1 MKENGGVVL
10 ITGGLGYLGGRIAK
24 HLLSLGFRVRIASSR
39 LSPSVPGELSECE
52 VFSYNFAEENTLS
65 KVCKDVLFIIHLASL
80 NAQQC
85 NHDPEAALLVNSLGT
100 LKLLNAA
107 KKNGVKKFIYM
118 STAHVYGSPLCGE
131 IDETMPTYPAHHYSI
146 THKVSEDYVLLKD
159 SDDCMER
166 IVFRLTNGV
175 GSPVTSDANCW
186 MLVVN
191 DLCKQVAMNSEIK
204 LRSDGSLQRD
214 FIPISLICSVVHSA
228 IESNVFDREIVNISS
243 GKSLTL
249 HELAKL
255 IAYRSSLVL
264 GIKPPIKFNLSLTKE
279 VINPLIISNNK
290 LSCIFPHKID
300 TNLSDEIDRL
310 LLNCR
315 QWFQ

>member
-1 MKENGGVVL
+1 MQTMVV
-10 ITGGLGYLGGRIAK
+10 
-24 HLLSLGFRVRIASSR
+24 R
-39 LSPSVPGELSECE
+39 LANAIGEPLD
-52 VFSYNFAEENTLS
+52 
-65 KVCKDVLFIIHLASL
+65 KDV
-80 NAQQC
+80 
-85 NHDPEAALLVNSLGT
+85 
-100 LKLLNAA
+100 
-107 KKNGVKKFIYM
+107 
-118 STAHVYGSPLCGE
+118 
-131 IDETMPTYPAHHYSI
+131 
-146 THKVSEDYVLLKD
+146 
-159 SDDCMER
+159 
-166 IVFRLTNGV
+166 
-175 GSPVTSDANCW
+175 NCW

-228 IESNVFDREIVNISS
+228 IESNAFDREIVNISS

-264 GIKPPIKFNLSLTKE
+264 GIKPLIKFNLSLTKE

-290 LSCIFPHKID
+290 LSSIFPHKID

>member
-1 MKENGGVVL
+1 
-10 ITGGLGYLGGRIAK
+10 
-24 HLLSLGFRVRIASSR
+24 
-39 LSPSVPGELSECE
+39 
-52 VFSYNFAEENTLS
+52 
-65 KVCKDVLFIIHLASL
+65 
-80 NAQQC
+80 
-85 NHDPEAALLVNSLGT
+85 
-100 LKLLNAA
+100 
-107 KKNGVKKFIYM
+107 
-118 STAHVYGSPLCGE
+118 
-131 IDETMPTYPAHHYSI
+131 MPTYPAHHYSI

-228 IESNVFDREIVNISS
+228 IESNAFDREIVNISS

>member
-1 MKENGGVVL
+1 
-10 ITGGLGYLGGRIAK
+10 
-24 HLLSLGFRVRIASSR
+24 
-39 LSPSVPGELSECE
+39 
-52 VFSYNFAEENTLS
+52 
-65 KVCKDVLFIIHLASL
+65 
-80 NAQQC
+80 
-85 NHDPEAALLVNSLGT
+85 
-100 LKLLNAA
+100 
-107 KKNGVKKFIYM
+107 
-118 STAHVYGSPLCGE
+118 
-131 IDETMPTYPAHHYSI
+131 
-146 THKVSEDYVLLKD
+146 
-159 SDDCMER
+159 
-166 IVFRLTNGV
+166 
-175 GSPVTSDANCW
+175 
-186 MLVVN
+186 
-191 DLCKQVAMNSEIK
+191 MNSEIK

-228 IESNVFDREIVNISS
+228 IESNAFDREIVNISS

-264 GIKPPIKFNLSLTKE
+264 GIKPPINLSLTKE